1 MFSSSGLVATLLFVS
16 LAGAEDISFESPPFQ
31 LPDGFEIE
39 LVAAPPLVKHPMLG
53 GFDSQGRLYVCESAG
68 ENMNREQL
76 LEKLPNFVH
85 ILEDTDGNPPP
96 PGA

>member
-1 MFSSSGLVATLLFVS
+1 MRPHLFILAIS
-16 LAGAEDISFESPPFQ
+16 LCCP
-31 LPDGFEIE
+31 LPGGEKEKFKQPELIIDERFTIE

-53 GFDSQGRLYVCESAG
+53 GFDSQGRLYVCESVG